1 MRKIESPRIGFYGW
15 TYLIALICG
24 TVLRLIYPRD
34 AVWDPDQVWNFE
46 HGIGVGSTL
55 PWGWLGMMSSGG
67 VRNPGM
73 SLWIFV
79 LLVRTFGITN
89 PEQLSRTIAVISI
102 LAIVLIGFWAL
113 IQLRGSDQEVWLAA
127 GAIAAVN
134 PVAIFLDRV
143 IWAQST
149 LPLLAVAF
157 WIGIWNRERWWGAL
171 LWGGIGVC
179 LSQIHMAGF
188 FVCAAAFLW
197 VLLFKRQGPRWW
209 AYVIGTVVAGWPLV
223 FWLKYLASGHFARPS
238 WPIWAHFPGKV
249 WIWWLASDGGL
260 GDEYLAANF
269 WRLRF
274 GVFLREPRIL
284 GLTNVRGADCLYG
297 LGAPIVEC
305 PVGIVPVPGSATKRV
320 EAATAYRRHP
330 DGFPDPYGGR
340 RVRRPDNTAPHAR
353 IRPLFSG
360 SVSHGVC
367 LDRFAVCAGAV
378 MDSRAAVR
386 VPARRCCVAIS
397 NSDHNSDIPAPRVF
411 CSSRIVWIACA
422 TARLALL
429 MPPMHA
435 CGSTES

>member
-1 MRKIESPRIGFYGW
+1 
-15 TYLIALICG
+15 
-24 TVLRLIYPRD
+24 
-34 AVWDPDQVWNFE
+34 VWDPDQVWNFE

-79 LLVRTFGITN
+79 LLVRTFGITT
-89 PEQLSRTIAVISI
+89 PEQLSRTIAVMSI

-284 GLTNVRGADCLYG
+284 GLQTYG
-297 LGAPIVEC
+297 VPIVYTALVLLLLSALVVSFRYLVRQRKEWRRQLLIGDTQTAFLIRTAVVGFAGLITLLPT
-305 PVGIVPVPGSATKRV
+305 PVFVHYFLVAFPM
-320 EAATAYRRHP
+320 
-330 DGFPDPYGGR
+330 GFVWIASLF
-340 RVRRPDNTAPHAR
+340 VRAP
-353 IRPLFSG
+353 SWT
-360 SVSHGVC
+360 
-367 LDRFAVCAGAV
+367 
-378 MDSRAAVR
+378 
-386 VPARRCCVAIS
+386 PARRCASLLAVVVLQLVIAITIATFLHREFS
-397 NSDHNSDIPAPRVF
+397 APPGSFGLHV
-411 CSSRIVWIACA
+411 
-422 TARLALL
+422 
-429 MPPMHA
+429 PPQ
-435 CGSTES
+435 GWPY